1 MQKVKSLLV
10 STLLLSSI
18 NLFAQW
24 ECPSRIGGNL
34 KPFSQSLTNLT
45 WASEFTS
52 TAGSTGDYAIGN
64 LMGFGA
70 LDYSTEKST
79 FYFEGGVKSWKRIN
93 ANGYHNEGHNFG
105 MREAFYQYRGTTNN
119 LNLGLRSTQGD
130 DPYLLNERIMGL
142 DLKQTLGDWNVRVV
156 TGSVLNHF
164 ARNGTFCTLGYLYNI
179 VPGRQRAMLGRH
191 FGQTNLAMLSL
202 NFRPG
207 SKPCTSDEFAS
218 SDGLSTPSGEF
229 AASDEFGSA
238 SKKAAPNLFKLV
250 NAGALAYTEYGALI
264 ATKALTSGLYA
275 EVEVAGI
282 TFKPELLLQSAT
294 GNTGL
299 LYNLTA
305 QKQIT
310 WSNQQQT
317 KVFARYIGMIQIDST
332 AHALNSFSN
341 VFAGEVLRLDAIEL
355 PIFQF
360 GVKHSIPSLKASVKL
375 QAALQTG
382 ETRGYVY
389 NVWNSPP
396 TNDRMQEYDLV
407 VSKNVGEH
415 LLINGHLGYLVYPK
429 MTDRPYVYE
438 TNRSPWGKV
447 EMRLTF

>member
-1 MQKVKSLLV
+1 MQKVKSALL
-10 STLLLSSI
+10 TALLLSSAT
-18 NLFAQW
+18 LFAQW

-34 KPFSQSLTNLT
+34 KPLSQSLSNLT
-45 WASEFTS
+45 WASELTS
-52 TAGSTGDYAIGN
+52 TAGSTGDYAVGN

-70 LDYSTEKST
+70 LDYSTDKTT
-79 FYFEGGVKSWKRIN
+79 FYFEGGVKSWKRMN
-93 ANGYHNEGHNFG
+93 ANGYHSEGHNFG
-105 MREAFYQYRGTTNN
+105 MREAFFQYRGTSNN

-130 DPYLLNERIMGL
+130 DPYLLNERVMGV
-142 DLKQTLGDWNVRVV
+142 DFKQTLGNWNVRAI
-156 TGSVLNHF
+156 TGSVLNRF

-179 VPGRQRAMLGRH
+179 VPGRERALLGRH
-191 FGQTNLAMLSL
+191 FGQTNVAMLTL
-202 NFRPG
+202 NYRPG
-207 SKPCTSDEFAS
+207 SKPSTSDEFAS
-218 SDGLSTPSGEF
+218 GDGLSTTTDEF
-229 AASDEFGSA
+229 AASDEFGSTI
-238 SKKAAPNLFKLV
+238 KKTTSLFKLI

-282 TFKPELLLQSAT
+282 TLKPELLLQSAS

-299 LYNLTA
+299 MYNLTA

-317 KVFARYIGMIQIDST
+317 KIFGRYIGMLKIDST
-332 AHALNSFSN
+332 AQALNSFSN
-341 VFAGEVLRLDAIEL
+341 VFAGEVLRLDANEL
-355 PIFQF
+355 PIFQC
-360 GVKHSIPSLKASVKL
+360 GIKHSLPKLKASVKL

-396 TNDRMQEYDLV
+396 TNDRMEEYDLV
-407 VSKNVGEH
+407 VSKNIGDH

-438 TNRSPWGKV
+438 TNRTPWGKV